1 MCGSAKSAT
10 PMMSGSTAAALLYSH
25 KSCHPPNIR
34 TIPSPESQH
43 LAVKQMLTRT
53 LTTAVL
59 GSSLPPF
66 TPHAIS
72 VCLPTWRDNVGYE
85 EGEKRVV
92 DSMVTGYPRFFI
104 HKSIRK
110 VCGPPTLVHLFTQL
124 TGCRLMLLF

>member
-1 MCGSAKSAT
+1 MRFGKVGCW
-10 PMMSGSTAAALLYSH
+10 MSGSTPAALHSN

-43 LAVKQMLTRT
+43 SVVEQMLTRT

-72 VCLPTWRDNVGYE
+72 VCLPTWKDNVGYE

-110 VCGPPTLVHLFTQL
+110 VCGPPMLVHPLPNPLDHISRFLF
-124 TGCRLMLLF
+124 